1 MKVTKAELIQI
12 ETFSRP
18 YYQDKDIMHDW
29 THIERVHRAAQKLT
43 KVASIEVDLSVV
55 EAALMLHGIIYAI
68 ETEIRRFLASIGLPQ
83 QVLELIIKVA
93 WESQK
98 EERPITPEGL
108 LLHDAHLLEGG
119 KYFEIIKSLIT
130 GSVRGQSL
138 RQTLDY
144 IEQNLLE
151 KGQCY
156 TASGQKQYEVMKAN
170 TQAIYQN
177 LREEIQGQDQ

>member
-1 MKVTKAELIQI
+1 
-12 ETFSRP
+12 
-18 YYQDKDIMHDW
+18 MHDW
-29 THIERVHRAAQKLT
+29 THIERVHRTAQKL
-43 KVASIEVDLSVV
+43 VNLASIHVDPSIV
-55 EAALMLHGIIYAI
+55 EAALMLHGIIYTI
-68 ETEIRRFLASIGLPQ
+68 EPEIRQFLTSIGLPQ
-83 QVLELIIKVA
+83 PVLEMIIKVA

-119 KYFEIIKSLIT
+119 KFFEIIKSLIT

-138 RQTLDY
+138 LQTLDY
-144 IEQNLLE
+144 IEQNLLG

-156 TASGQKQYEVMKAN
+156 TVPGQKQYQKMKA
-170 TQAIYQN
+170 TTLMIYQN